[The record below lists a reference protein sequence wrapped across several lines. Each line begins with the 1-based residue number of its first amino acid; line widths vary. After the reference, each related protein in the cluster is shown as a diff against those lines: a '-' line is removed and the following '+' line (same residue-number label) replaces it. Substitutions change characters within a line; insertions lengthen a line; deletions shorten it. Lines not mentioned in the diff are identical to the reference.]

1 MDHRP
6 GQERP
11 RDPADQGVAA
21 FSSANTNTHR
31 TIASDRGLLRPDVSA
46 GSGGRGKN
54 LPRVLLFGA
63 VLVSPRE
70 RRFAVPRT
78 RQVSGVRVCLA
89 CRVTMARR
97 SSWRV
102 RQRRRLSTSFCA
114 KLKED
119 SIAA

>member
-1 MDHRP
+1 MTVLLISGSP
-6 GQERP
+6 GRHGSSPRQERP

-78 RQVSGVRVCLA
+78 RPVSGVRVCLA
-89 CRVTMARR
+89 CFGGGRCSR
-97 SSWRV
+97 SG
-102 RQRRRLSTSFCA
+102 
-114 KLKED
+114 
-119 SIAA
+119 